1 MKFCLH
7 KRFFKEHSI
16 SILIISS
23 LIHFAL
29 VALYLLMLKVCG
41 IIGMSEIE
49 LFIFFLFWKD
59 LKKILKTIENLPGLE
74 CNHFSQNFNKIQ
86 TYFWFFTENLT
97 LSFLVLCW
105 ASNNTDLHSN
115 SNISK
120 KWHWILSSN
129 TFFYEYWLSFLM
141 ISGLMGLTLVVLY
154 LLMFK
159 IYRIIGISKI
169 ESFNFF
175 GTESVN
181 VFYFETGAK
190 NRNMLLFS

>member
-1 MKFCLH
+1 MELLECQKLGFS
-7 KRFFKEHSI
+7 FFSCSGRIKHNQ
-16 SILIISS
+16 
-23 LIHFAL
+23 
-29 VALYLLMLKVCG
+29 
-41 IIGMSEIE
+41 
-49 LFIFFLFWKD
+49 
-59 LKKILKTIENLPGLE
+59 KILKTIENLPALE

-86 TYFWFFTENLT
+86 TFFWFFTENLT

>member
-29 VALYLLMLKVCG
+29 VALYLLMLKFV
-41 IIGMSEIE
+41 E
-49 LFIFFLFWKD
+49 LLECQKLSFSFFSCSGRIKHYQ
-59 LKKILKTIENLPGLE
+59 KILKTIENLPGLE

-86 TYFWFFTENLT
+86 TFFWFFTENLT

-120 KWHWILSSN
+120 K
-129 TFFYEYWLSFLM
+129 
-141 ISGLMGLTLVVLY
+141 
-154 LLMFK
+154 
-159 IYRIIGISKI
+159 
-169 ESFNFF
+169 
-175 GTESVN
+175 
-181 VFYFETGAK
+181 
-190 NRNMLLFS
+190 